1 MCGLVS
7 RLIISFVCLQKEPE
21 KRPEVKKKE
30 PPGCPPGPP
39 PDLIEMREFDSDY
52 ESEEEEPKLKKLKSV
67 RIEEV
72 SVRKTNIQLANLSCE
87 FTSKF
92 QAPNRKDEEKDDD
105 LSVKQPTSLQ
115 QRMLA
120 ISGQNIDEFM
130 KEMENVQKKK
140 EQERAADLQER
151 LSTLDKDK
159 DSSEN
164 SECMQSTTDSEKR
177 LILNKKFF
185 LNFYSRK

>member
-1 MCGLVS
+1 MR
-7 RLIISFVCLQKEPE
+7 RL
-21 KRPEVKKKE
+21 
-30 PPGCPPGPP
+30 
-39 PDLIEMREFDSDY
+39 
-52 ESEEEEPKLKKLKSV
+52 LKQNNFQFTTMSTL
-67 RIEEV
+67 
-72 SVRKTNIQLANLSCE
+72 NLL
-87 FTSKF
+87 F
-92 QAPNRKDEEKDDD
+92 QIPNRKDEDED

-159 DSSEN
+159 DSTDNN
-164 SECMQSTTDSEKR
+164 SECMR
-177 LILNKKFF
+177 KFTQ
-185 LNFYSRK
+185 

>member
-1 MCGLVS
+1 MS
-7 RLIISFVCLQKEPE
+7 LQKEPE
-21 KRPEVKKKE
+21 KRPELKKKE

-39 PDLIEMREFDSDY
+39 PDLIEMHEFDSDY
-52 ESEEEEPKLKKLKSV
+52 ESEEEEPKSKKPKSV
-67 RIEEV
+67 RHEEI
-72 SVRKTNIQLANLSCE
+72 S
-87 FTSKF
+87 
-92 QAPNRKDEEKDDD
+92 NRKEDDKDED

-159 DSSEN
+159 DSSDN
-164 SECMQSTTDSEKR
+164 SECMWKGKQNWLTANS
-177 LILNKKFF
+177 FH
-185 LNFYSRK
+185 